1 MRDPAS
7 FDVAEYAELA
17 ATLADPS
24 CDRDAALAAHGLDEE
39 GWAALDGHFQDRL
52 GRAMDAAEE
61 GVPPLIAAYAEAFAR
76 ARAAQSRGRP
86 VISLDRFADAT
97 REIQVRGDP
106 LPALAKHGLTLEEYL
121 RANEHWT
128 QRMLADPVLVARFRA
143 RLR

>member
-1 MRDPAS
+1 MRAPAS

-24 CDRDAALAAHGLDEE
+24 CDRAAVLAAHDLDEE
-39 GWAALDGHFQDRL
+39 GWTALDRLFQDRL
-52 GRAMDAAEE
+52 GRAMDEAEE
-61 GVPPLIAAYAEAFAR
+61 GVPPLVSAYAEAFAR
-76 ARAAQSRGRP
+76 ARAALHKDKP
-86 VISLDRFADAT
+86 VLTLDRFADAT

-106 LPALAKHGLTLEEYL
+106 LPALAKHGITLEEYL

-128 QRMLADPVLVARFRA
+128 QRMLADPTLVARFRA